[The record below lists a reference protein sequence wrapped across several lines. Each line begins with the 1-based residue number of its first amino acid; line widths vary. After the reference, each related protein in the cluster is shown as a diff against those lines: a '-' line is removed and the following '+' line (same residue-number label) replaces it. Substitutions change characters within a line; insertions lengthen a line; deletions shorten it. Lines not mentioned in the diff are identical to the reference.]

1 MSIGDMFDKLDDIIY
16 KPVEAVCNWIQE
28 PLKLFEQKR
37 QIKVLQNQA
46 DIEKQMKQN
55 EAELSG
61 MRERQTAELQA
72 DQRRWNAEIDAM
84 IAEQEDARRDR
95 LVDSIKKYQID
106 LASASRDIV
115 NSIGL
120 MSLELRSKAND
131 LVLEKT
137 QSYREIQD
145 EAKKQSLKELQE
157 VKETFFET
165 DQETYRI
172 LVNDIMNER
181 RSIIDT
187 AGKFIAELS
196 EDLKRLNQN
205 SDDLMR
211 MGMETVT
218 EYLKPMTRSLE
229 INMGSNGVAGYIED
243 GMIVE
248 LNESDYNSEES
259 Y

>member
-16 KPVEAVCNWIQE
+16 KPVETVCNWIQE
-28 PLKLFEQKR
+28 PLRSFEQKR
-37 QIKVLQNQA
+37 QMKALQNQA
-46 DIEKQMKQN
+46 DIEKNKKQQ
-55 EAELSG
+55 EAELSI
-61 MRERQTAELQA
+61 MRERQIAELQA
-72 DQRRWNAEIDAM
+72 DQRRWNADIDAM
-84 IAEQEDARRDR
+84 IAEQEDARRDK
-95 LVDSIKKYQID
+95 LVESIKRYQIE

-120 MSLELRSKAND
+120 MSIELRSKAND

-137 QSYREIQD
+137 QSYLEIQD
-145 EAKKQSLKELQE
+145 NAKKQSLKELQE
-157 VKETFFET
+157 VKEMFFES

-187 AGKFIAELS
+187 AGKFITELS

-205 SDDLMR
+205 SDNLMR

-229 INMGSNGVAGYIED
+229 INMGSNNTSGYIED
-243 GMIVE
+243 GTIVE
-248 LNESDYNSEES
+248 LNEDDYTSEE
-259 Y
+259 

>member
-28 PLKLFEQKR
+28 PLKFFEQKR
-37 QIKVLQNQA
+37 QTKDSQNQA

>member
-16 KPVEAVCNWIQE
+16 KPVETVCNWIQE
-28 PLKLFEQKR
+28 PLRAFEQKR
-37 QIKVLQNQA
+37 KIKALQNQA
-46 DIEKQMKQN
+46 DIEKNKEQQ
-55 EAELSG
+55 EAELSI
-61 MRERQTAELQA
+61 MRERQIAKLQA
-72 DQRRWNAEIDAM
+72 DQRRWNADIDAM
-84 IAEQEDARRDR
+84 IAEQEDARRDK
-95 LVDSIKKYQID
+95 LVESIKRYQIE

-120 MSLELRSKAND
+120 MSIELRSKAND

-137 QSYREIQD
+137 QSYLEIQD
-145 EAKKQSLKELQE
+145 NAKKQSLKELQE
-157 VKETFFET
+157 VKEMFFES

-187 AGKFIAELS
+187 AGKFITELS

-205 SDDLMR
+205 SDNLMR

-229 INMGSNGVAGYIED
+229 INMDSNNTSGYIED
-243 GMIVE
+243 GTIVE
-248 LNESDYNSEES
+248 LNEDDYTSEE
-259 Y
+259 